1 MSIFRLVSK
10 IGAIFLTSLLCS
22 KSKAKQPFRFGATP
36 PNSPGLLQ
44 LQTYAL
50 FSPWSIFSK
59 SNGFAPTPNICP
71 LFPLEH
77 LLQIYRLCSN
87 SRHMSSFSLGA
98 SSPNLPALL
107 QFQAYALFSS
117 WSIFSK
123 PTDFAPTPDIC
134 PLFPLEHLLQIYRLC
149 SNSPCPI
156 LHEKDKNPWHLPR
169 GFVYSLKTDIS
180 SAFICFLLV
189 SITTCIKSFVHFF
202 NNI

>member
-50 FSPWSIFSK
+50 FSPWNIFSK